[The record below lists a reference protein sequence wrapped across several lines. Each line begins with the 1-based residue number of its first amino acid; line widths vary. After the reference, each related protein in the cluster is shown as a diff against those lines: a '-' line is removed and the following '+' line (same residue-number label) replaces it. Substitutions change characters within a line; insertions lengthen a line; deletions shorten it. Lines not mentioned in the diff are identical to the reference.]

1 MALVLATH
9 VIWGG
14 SCESCRGQ
22 GRNWGQFWCHQECL
36 DVSTNL
42 TWGGMIS
49 YDYGANRCRQGPLG
63 IGGYREVLCILSQD
77 LSAILSNS
85 VTQRLSRLS
94 LSQPLSQVLGHQT
107 STRSKSCSSEDALG
121 TGEEWYWQIPTD
133 GMRSTFQS
141 LKISDTWSFIAQF
154 METNR
159 IHFAL
164 TVHWVH
170 RVHLCIKHAARAWMQ
185 RPGSENV

>member
-1 MALVLATH
+1 MP
-9 VIWGG
+9 
-14 SCESCRGQ
+14 
-22 GRNWGQFWCHQECL
+22 GRRISEL
-36 DVSTNL
+36 DRFA
-42 TWGGMIS
+42 GMIS

-63 IGGYREVLCILSQD
+63 ICGCREVPCILSQD
-77 LSAILSNS
+77 LSVILSDS
-85 VTQRLSRLS
+85 VTQRLSR
-94 LSQPLSQVLGHQT
+94 PLSHFLGRQT
-107 STRSKSCSSEDALG
+107 STRSKSCPSEDALG

-141 LKISDTWSFIAQF
+141 LKISDPWSFIAQF

-170 RVHLCIKHAARAWMQ
+170 RVHLCIKHAARVWMQ